1 MRAAP
6 SSSWVNDIAVTPA
19 LRDELARTGV
29 VKLDALL
36 GADALAFLHEL
47 CTSEGPAEVKA
58 TTKDGGERKV
68 MTSRAA
74 NVGNK
79 HPAIAQIVRSPAFL
93 RVMAAL
99 VPEPLLFAK
108 GMVFEL
114 TPGDLGYQWHFG
126 VKAFQFIRPT
136 DLAYSLWIPLHEVGP
151 RTGGGVAYV
160 PADIWSGRERVKLV
174 AHQLAKIAAAA
185 PADASA
191 LVEAMAAEYS
201 LSFVTPYERELLH
214 AARVEPSFV
223 PGDVLLFSRWAWH
236 CSSSFLSSAATDPQL
251 RRVAYTM
258 RFVDARA
265 RMSRTFIHDLN
276 LYYELR
282 KQGGQG
288 SSGGRLGGPRP
299 FAELADGEL
308 LSRSSDCLP
317 AF

>member
-1 MRAAP
+1 MTTAP
-6 SSSWVNDIAVTPA
+6 SSWVNDIAVTPE
-19 LRDELARTGV
+19 LREVLARTGV
-29 VKLDALL
+29 VKLEGVLRPE
-36 GADALAFLHEL
+36 ALAFLHEL
-47 CTSEGPAEVKA
+47 CATEGPAEVMA
-58 TTKDGGERKV
+58 TTREGGERKV

-79 HPAIAQIVRSPAFL
+79 HPGIAQIVRSPQFL
-93 RVMAAL
+93 RIIADL

-114 TPGDLGYQWHFG
+114 TPGDTGYQWHFG
-126 VKAFQFIRPT
+126 VKAFQFIQPT

-160 PADIWSGRERVKLV
+160 PADIWSGRERIKLV
-174 AHQLAKIAAAA
+174 AHQLAKLAAAA
-185 PADASA
+185 PSEASE
-191 LVEAMAAEYS
+191 LVDAMAAEYS
-201 LSFVTPYERELLH
+201 LSFVSAYERALLH
-214 AARVEPSFV
+214 AARIEPSFV
-223 PGDVLLFSRWAWH
+223 PGDALLFSRWVWH
-236 CSSSFLSSAATDPQL
+236 CSSSFLSNPAAEPQL

-276 LYYELR
+276 HYYELR
-282 KQGGQG
+282 KQGGQA
-288 SSGGRLGGPRP
+288 SSGGRRGGPRP

-317 AF
+317 VF